1 MVNSRKLTEDLL
13 HDALVGGSRLLGLV
27 FERDDLGPRL
37 QWSHDPENPVV
48 P

>member
-1 MVNSRKLTEDLL
+1 MVSSRKLTEDLL
-13 HDALVGGSRLLGLV
+13 HDALVGHSRFLGLV
-27 FERDDLGPRL
+27 FERDDLGPPV